1 MLRDLVIMRKL
12 LAIYTLIMT
21 FVLSGCDFMG
31 SADKARDAIDSI
43 EIVRYD
49 RVEARYLT
57 TGDFAALQEM
67 NTVFPKQTRA
77 LIEDLLN
84 LGTVNN
90 VNINKNML
98 EYFQDST
105 LQNIIYTAESEFAD
119 MTDLDKDLKAAFR
132 NLKKEIPNA
141 EIPTFYTQIGSLDQS
156 IVVDDNAIGIS
167 LDKYLGKN
175 YSAYL
180 RFYDEKQRESMSRE
194 YIVPD
199 CMLFYLVSKYGLH
212 NNCDVSQH
220 DRDANMGIIMYVTNK
235 MVGRKAFKNA
245 LVDRVATYMKKH
257 PSMTIRD
264 ILETA
269 DYSGI

>member
-1 MLRDLVIMRKL
+1 MLTDLVDMTKL
-12 LAIYTLIMT
+12 LAIFFLMMS
-21 FVLSGCDFMG
+21 FAMSGCDFMG
-31 SADKARDAIDSI
+31 TADKAHDAIDSI

-77 LIEDLLN
+77 LIEDLLR

-90 VNINKNML
+90 VNINKTML

-119 MTDLDKDLKAAFR
+119 MSDLDKDLKNAFR
-132 NLKKEIPNA
+132 NLKKDIPNA

-175 YSAYL
+175 YPAYL
-180 RFYDEKQRESMSRE
+180 RFYDEKQRETMTRE

-199 CMLFYLVSKYGLH
+199 CILFYLLSKYGLH
-212 NNCDVSQH
+212 NTSDVSQH
-220 DRDANMGIIMYVTNK
+220 DRDMNIGIIMYVTNK
-235 MVGRKAFKNA
+235 LVGRKSFKNA
-245 LVDRVATYMKKH
+245 LVDRVRAYMKKH
-257 PSMTIRD
+257 PDMSIRNL
-264 ILETA
+264 LETA

>member
-1 MLRDLVIMRKL
+1 MKKL
-12 LAIYTLIMT
+12 LAIYVIVISLA
-21 FVLSGCDFMG
+21 LSGCDFMG
-31 SADKARDAIDSI
+31 TTDKVYDAIDSI

-67 NTVFPKQTRA
+67 NTVYPKQTRA

-119 MTDLDKDLKAAFR
+119 MRDLDKGLKSAFR

-141 EIPTFYTQIGSLDQS
+141 DIPTFYAQLGSLDQS

-175 YSAYL
+175 YPAYL
-180 RFYDEKQRESMSRE
+180 RFYDESQRKTMSRE

-199 CMLFYLVSKYGLH
+199 CMLFYLVSKYGMH
-212 NNCDVSQH
+212 NCFGVSQH
-220 DRDANMGIIMYVTNK
+220 DRDVNMGIIMYVTNK
-235 MVGRKAFKNA
+235 MVCRKAFDNA
-245 LVDRVATYMKKH
+245 LVNRVCKYMKKH
-257 PSMTIRD
+257 PEMSIRN